1 MGDRFLSND
10 SDDGKMTSK
19 MNIKLKKENK
29 EDSFTY
35 KQNKTYKT
43 PKSIIILFLL
53 SLFILC
59 ASSVDTSQAEDVIEN
74 SSDNN
79 TYNETNSTNSTNS
92 SENSSIVLNKS
103 EILNSGTQVA
113 NFIEKNKKLPN
124 TVSVGDKVFTISQY
138 LYAVS
143 SFISGSDN
151 VTLFNVTGK
160 IYSVSRFST
169 SYTQSQYVDLA
180 KRTKNYMY
188 NYQTM
193 LPYISSAH
201 GNLDYYNMIYMF
213 SKIARYYDTYGK
225 IPTSVSLV
233 SQIPANAR
241 LFSSSYVDQRI
252 SSLYS
257 QLKTTRKSMSKLAA
271 TIKITKNLKTLKKL
285 QSQFNSLQSK
295 YNSLNSLL
303 TKYKSLRSSAW
314 YVPYSMRKYL
324 KETRYIKLTNGNLV
338 YVAMNLR
345 GNTPYETGAKI
356 FNWVR
361 DNLDYSFYYRTK
373 YGASKA
379 LQYRL
384 GNCVDQ
390 AHLIVALAR
399 TSGLPAR
406 YVRGT
411 CKFVVSGHTYSH
423 VWTQIW
429 IKGRGWVNADPT
441 NYRNSFGVIRS
452 WDPAKSKISGALMEY
467 SL

>member
-1 MGDRFLSND
+1 MP
-10 SDDGKMTSK
+10 GKMTSK
-19 MNIKLKKENK
+19 IDITLKKEIKKVNFIYNQK
-29 EDSFTY
+29 NSSENS
-35 KQNKTYKT
+35 
-43 PKSIIILFLL
+43 KSIIILFLL

-59 ASSVDTSQAEDVIEN
+59 ASSIDTVQAEEVIGNSSNDTS
-74 SSDNN
+74 
-79 TYNETNSTNSTNS
+79 YNDTNSTNDINDTSS
-92 SENSSIVLNKS
+92 SENNSIVLNKS

-113 NFIEKNKKLPN
+113 NFIERNKKLPN

-138 LYAVS
+138 LYAVT

-151 VTLFNVTGK
+151 VTLFDVSGK

-169 SYTQSQYVDLA
+169 SYTLSQYTDLA

-188 NYQTM
+188 NYKTM

-213 SKIARYYDTYGK
+213 SKIARYYDKYGK
-225 IPTSVSLV
+225 MPVSVSLE
-233 SQIPANAR
+233 SQIPSTAR
-241 LFSSSYVDQRI
+241 LFSSTYVDQRI
-252 SSLYS
+252 SSLSS
-257 QLKTTRKSMSKLAA
+257 QLKTTRTSMSKLAA
-271 TIKITKNLKTLKKL
+271 TIKKTKNLTTLKKL
-285 QSQFNSLQSK
+285 QNQFNSLQSK

-303 TKYKSLRSSAW
+303 SRYKSLRSSAW

-324 KETRYIKLTNGNLV
+324 KETRYIKLTNGNVV

-345 GNTPYETGAKI
+345 GNTPYETGLNI

-411 CKFVVSGHTYSH
+411 CKFIVSGHTYSH
-423 VWTQIW
+423 VWAQIW
-429 IKGRGWVNADPT
+429 IKGRGWVTADPT

-452 WDPAKSKISGALMEY
+452 WDPAKSKISGTLIEY

>member
-1 MGDRFLSND
+1 
-10 SDDGKMTSK
+10 MTSK
-19 MNIKLKKENK
+19 INITLKKENK
-29 EDSFTY
+29 EDNFTY
-35 KQNKTYKT
+35 NQKRSSET
-43 PKSIIILFLL
+43 PKTIIILFLL
-53 SLFILC
+53 SLFVLC
-59 ASSVDTSQAEDVIEN
+59 ASSVDTAQAEEVIGN

-79 TYNETNSTNSTNS
+79 TYNETNSTNDTNS

-124 TVSVGDKVFTISQY
+124 TVNVGDKVFTISQY
-138 LYAVS
+138 LYAVT

-151 VTLFNVTGK
+151 VTLFNVSGR
-160 IYSVSRFST
+160 IYNVNRFST
-169 SYTQSQYVDLA
+169 SYTMSQYTDLA

-225 IPTSVSLV
+225 MPTSVSLV
-233 SQIPANAR
+233 SQIPTTAR
-241 LFSSSYVDQRI
+241 LFSSSYVDQQI
-252 SSLYS
+252 SSLS
-257 QLKTTRKSMSKLAA
+257 TQIKTTRSSMSKLAA
-271 TIKITKNLKTLKKL
+271 TIKITKNLTTLKNL
-285 QSQFNSLQSK
+285 QNQFNSLQSK
-295 YNSLNSLL
+295 YNSLSSQL
-303 TKYKSLRSSAW
+303 TKYKSLRNSAW

-324 KETRYIKLTNGNLV
+324 KETKYIKLTNGNLV

-399 TSGLPAR
+399 SSGLPAR

-423 VWTQIW
+423 VWAQIW
-429 IKGRGWVNADPT
+429 IKGRGWVTADPT

-452 WDPAKSKISGALMEY
+452 WDPKKSKISGTLIQY

>member
-1 MGDRFLSND
+1 
-10 SDDGKMTSK
+10 MTSK
-19 MNIKLKKENK
+19 INIKLKKEKK
-29 EDSFTY
+29 EDNFTY
-35 KQNKTYKT
+35 NQNSYKI

-53 SLFILC
+53 SLSILC
-59 ASSVDTSQAEDVIEN
+59 ASSVDTAQAEDVIGN
-74 SSDNN
+74 SSNSD
-79 TYNETNSTNSTNS
+79 TYNETNSTNDTNS
-92 SENSSIVLNKS
+92 SENSSVVLNKS

-113 NFIEKNKKLPN
+113 NFIERNKKLPN

-138 LYAVS
+138 LYAVT
-143 SFISGSDN
+143 SFISGSEN

-169 SYTQSQYVDLA
+169 SYTLSQCVDLA

-188 NYQTM
+188 TYQTM

-213 SKIARYYDTYGK
+213 SKIARYYDKYGK
-225 IPTSVSLV
+225 MPTTVSLV
-233 SQIPANAR
+233 SQIPTNAR
-241 LFSSSYVDQRI
+241 LFSSTYVDQRI
-252 SSLYS
+252 TSLYS
-257 QLKTTRKSMSKLAA
+257 QLKSTKTSMSKLAA
-271 TIKITKNLKTLKKL
+271 TIKITKNLTTLKKL
-285 QSQFNSLQSK
+285 QTRFKNLQSK

-314 YVPYSMRKYL
+314 YVPNSMRKYL
-324 KETRYIKLTNGNLV
+324 KETSYIKLTNGNVV

-345 GNTPYETGAKI
+345 GNNPYETGLNI

-361 DNLDYSFYYRTK
+361 DNIDYSFYYRTK

-423 VWTQIW
+423 VWAQIW
-429 IKGRGWVNADPT
+429 IKGRGWVTADPT

-452 WDPAKSKISGALMEY
+452 WNPAKSKISGTLIQY